1 MAAVRRLVIDVLKPH
16 DPPLLTFTN
25 QLADIESVEGVTSS
39 LIELDQ
45 EVQNVKLTFESEDLD
60 FEAIEETIDNL
71 GGSVHSVDQVACGDS
86 VVRDRRTL
94 QDA

>member
-16 DPPLLTFTN
+16 DPPLLTFTK
-25 QLADIESVEGVTSS
+25 QLAEIESVEGVTSS

-45 EVQNVKLTFESEDLD
+45 EVQNIKLTFESDDLD
-60 FEAIEETIDNL
+60 FEAIDETIENL

-86 VVRDRRTL
+86 VVTDRRTL
-94 QDA
+94 QDG

>member
-86 VVRDRRTL
+86 IVRDRRTL

>member
-16 DPPLLTFTN
+16 DPPLLLFTD
-25 QLADIESVEGVTSS
+25 QLAEIESVEGVTSS
-39 LIELDQ
+39 LIELEQ
-45 EVQNVKLTFESEDLD
+45 EVQNVKRTFESEDLD
-60 FEAIEETIDNL
+60 FEAIEDTIENL

-86 VVRDRRTL
+86 VVTDRRTL

>member
-16 DPPLLTFTN
+16 DPPLLMFTD
-25 QLADIESVEGVTSS
+25 QLAEIECVEGITSS

-45 EVQNVKLTFESEDLD
+45 EVQNVKLTFEGEELD
-60 FEAIEETIDNL
+60 FEAIEETIENL

-86 VVRDRRTL
+86 VVTDRRTL

>member
-16 DPPLLTFTN
+16 DPPLLMFTD
-25 QLADIESVEGVTSS
+25 QLAEIESVEGVTSS

-45 EVQNVKLTFESEDLD
+45 EVQNVKLTFESEDLN
-60 FEAIEETIDNL
+60 FEVIEDTIENL

-86 VVRDRRTL
+86 VVTDRRTL